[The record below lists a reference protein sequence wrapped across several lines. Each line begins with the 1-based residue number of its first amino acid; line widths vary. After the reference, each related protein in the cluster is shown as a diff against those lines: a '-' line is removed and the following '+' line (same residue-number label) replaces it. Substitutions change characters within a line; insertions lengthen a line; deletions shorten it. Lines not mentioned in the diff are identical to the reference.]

1 MYLSTVSVE
10 GFRASATDA
19 FSCTFPDRFSVLL
32 GSNNAGKTTVC
43 DALYLAHPHRFPV
56 LPRPTS
62 ALLGGNPRAIQVAFQ
77 FGGDG
82 PEGPLGQSLVARAE
96 GPPRWSRRLERSLGS
111 VRAAGLED
119 AQHVDTTRLIY
130 LPAYR
135 NPIDDLARREAEIV
149 VELLRAEQE
158 RRSNHRNLA
167 SVRALA
173 GALLD
178 SLVAHDLIRSIEARV
193 SDYLASL
200 TGGVSRHH
208 AFAGRQEVD
217 DAFLARVL
225 EFLLSSVDQRTM
237 AQRLEVSGL
246 GYVNLLHIAVTLA
259 AIPGGV
265 AVPRTSPVAAAAA
278 APAVAQP
285 EAVPADQP
293 DLAPPD
299 PIAAADNEADA
310 IEDSFFP
317 QLFHATI
324 VIEEPEAHL
333 HPQLQHGLMRYLRR
347 VTVDRPELQVI
358 VSTHSPEM
366 MTACRP
372 RDIVV
377 LRKTPDG
384 RRIARPVANLPLTP
398 NDRERVLRLTA
409 LHFDASRAASLFAE
423 RLALVE
429 GVTDALLLRRF
440 GYEWAAADLPRREFV
455 DALTI
460 VPLGSKVGEWAVQL
474 LCTPNYELAAKVAIL
489 RDSDLRPGGIP
500 AAPAWLN
507 GYAQD
512 SVRCFINHPTLEPAL
527 TPGNEAIIAA
537 ALVSA
542 GLPVP
547 AQVDQVSIDT
557 LFHEG
562 AGRRSKGEF
571 AFALAL
577 TMENPPHPVSVPA
590 HISELFEFLHA
601 GHAVV
606 GAQVGNDAAP
616 AAD

>member
-1 MYLSTVSVE
+1 MYLSTVTVE

-19 FSCTFPDRFSVLL
+19 FSCTFPDRFSVLI

-96 GPPRWSRRLERSLGS
+96 GPPRWSRRLERSLGT
-111 VRAAGLED
+111 VRAAALEE

-158 RRSNHRNLA
+158 RRNNHRNLA

-259 AIPGGV
+259 AIPGGCS
-265 AVPRTSPVAAAAA
+265 AGYASGRGSGGT
-278 APAVAQP
+278 AVAQP
-285 EAVPADQP
+285 GPVPADQP
-293 DLAPPD
+293 D
-299 PIAAADNEADA
+299 
-310 IEDSFFP
+310 
-317 QLFHATI
+317 
-324 VIEEPEAHL
+324 
-333 HPQLQHGLMRYLRR
+333 
-347 VTVDRPELQVI
+347 
-358 VSTHSPEM
+358 
-366 MTACRP
+366 
-372 RDIVV
+372 
-377 LRKTPDG
+377 
-384 RRIARPVANLPLTP
+384 
-398 NDRERVLRLTA
+398 
-409 LHFDASRAASLFAE
+409 
-423 RLALVE
+423 
-429 GVTDALLLRRF
+429 
-440 GYEWAAADLPRREFV
+440 PRR
-455 DALTI
+455 L
-460 VPLGSKVGEWAVQL
+460 
-474 LCTPNYELAAKVAIL
+474 
-489 RDSDLRPGGIP
+489 IP
-500 AAPAWLN
+500 
-507 GYAQD
+507 
-512 SVRCFINHPTLEPAL
+512 
-527 TPGNEAIIAA
+527 
-537 ALVSA
+537 
-542 GLPVP
+542 
-547 AQVDQVSIDT
+547 
-557 LFHEG
+557 
-562 AGRRSKGEF
+562 
-571 AFALAL
+571 
-577 TMENPPHPVSVPA
+577 
-590 HISELFEFLHA
+590 
-601 GHAVV
+601 
-606 GAQVGNDAAP
+606 
-616 AAD
+616 

>member
-1 MYLSTVSVE
+1 VAEEWNSMYLNTVTVE

-62 ALLGGNPRAIQVAFQ
+62 ALLGGNPRAIHVAFQ
-77 FGGDG
+77 FGGNG
-82 PEGPLGQSLVARAE
+82 PEGPLGQSLAARAE

-111 VRAAGLED
+111 VRAAALED

-130 LPAYR
+130 LPAHR
-135 NPIDDLARREAEIV
+135 NPIDELARREAEIV

-167 SVRALA
+167 SIRALA

-265 AVPRTSPVAAAAA
+265 AVPRTSPVAAEAA
-278 APAVAQP
+278 APPAGQP
-285 EAVPADQP
+285 EAGLDQP
-293 DLAPPD
+293 DLGPPD
-299 PIAAADNEADA
+299 PIAAANNEADA

-347 VTVDRPELQVI
+347 VTVDRPELQII

-377 LRKTPDG
+377 LRRSPDG
-384 RRIARPVANLPLTP
+384 RRIARPVANLPLAA
-398 NDRERVLRLTA
+398 DDLERVLRLTA

-440 GYEWAAADLPRREFV
+440 GYEWAAAALPRREFV

-474 LCTPNYELAAKVAIL
+474 LCTPGYELAAKVAIL
-489 RDSDLRPGGIP
+489 RDSDLRPGGVP
-500 AAPAWLN
+500 APPVWLN
-507 GYAQD
+507 AYAQG

-537 ALVSA
+537 ALRSA
-542 GLPVP
+542 GLDVP
-547 AQVDQVSIDT
+547 GHVDQLSIDT

-562 AGRRSKGEF
+562 AVCLIRSRGRFSY
-571 AFALAL
+571 
-577 TMENPPHPVSVPA
+577 
-590 HISELFEFLHA
+590 
-601 GHAVV
+601 
-606 GAQVGNDAAP
+606 AA
-616 AAD
+616 

>member
-1 MYLSTVSVE
+1 MYLSTIRVE

-19 FSCTFPDRFSVLL
+19 LTCTFPDRFSVLL

-56 LPRPTS
+56 MPRPTS
-62 ALLGGNPRAIQVAFQ
+62 ALLGANPRAIHVGFQ
-77 FGGDG
+77 FGGEG
-82 PEGPLGQSLVARAE
+82 PEGLLGQSLQARAE
-96 GPPRWSRRLERSLGS
+96 GAPRWSRRLERSLGS
-111 VRAAGLED
+111 VRAAALED

-135 NPIDDLARREAEIV
+135 NPIDELARREAEIV

-178 SLVAHDLIRSIEARV
+178 SLVAHDLVRSVEARV

-265 AVPRTSPVAAAAA
+265 TVPRTSPVVAAAAG
-278 APAVAQP
+278 PA
-285 EAVPADQP
+285 AVPRDAALDAP
-293 DLAPPD
+293 DLVAPD
-299 PIAAADNEADA
+299 PLAAADNEADA
-310 IEDSFFP
+310 VEDSFFP

-347 VTVDRPELQVI
+347 VTLDRPELQVI

-366 MTACRP
+366 ITACRP

-377 LRKTPDG
+377 LRKGPDG
-384 RRIARPVANLPLTP
+384 RRISRPVANLPLAP
-398 NDRERVLRLTA
+398 NDLERVLRLTA
-409 LHFDASRAASLFAE
+409 LHFDASRAATLFAE

-440 GYEWAAADLPRREFV
+440 GYHWAAADPSRREFV

-460 VPLGSKVGEWAVQL
+460 IPLGSKVGEWAVQL
-474 LCTPNYELAAKVAIL
+474 LCTPNYELTRKVAIL
-489 RDSDLRPGGIP
+489 RDSDLRPGGVP
-500 AAPAWLN
+500 APPAWLN
-507 GYAQD
+507 GYAHD

-527 TPGNEAIIAA
+527 TPGNEAMITT

-542 GLPVP
+542 GIALPEI
-547 AQVDQVSIDT
+547 VDQASIDA

-577 TMENPPHPVSVPA
+577 TMENAPHPVTVPG
-590 HISELFEFLHA
+590 HMIELFEFLFA
-601 GHAVV
+601 GHDEIAAEV
-606 GAQVGNDAAP
+606 NEDAAP
-616 AAD
+616 AAN

>member
-1 MYLSTVSVE
+1 
-10 GFRASATDA
+10 
-19 FSCTFPDRFSVLL
+19 
-32 GSNNAGKTTVC
+32 
-43 DALYLAHPHRFPV
+43 
-56 LPRPTS
+56 
-62 ALLGGNPRAIQVAFQ
+62 
-77 FGGDG
+77 
-82 PEGPLGQSLVARAE
+82 
-96 GPPRWSRRLERSLGS
+96 LGS
-111 VRAAGLED
+111 VRAAALED
-119 AQHVDTTRLIY
+119 AQHVETTRLIY

-265 AVPRTSPVAAAAA
+265 AVPRTSPVVAEAA
-278 APAVAQP
+278 APAAAQA
-285 EAVPADQP
+285 EAALEQP

-377 LRKTPDG
+377 LRRTPDG
-384 RRIARPVANLPLTP
+384 RRVARPVANLPLAP
-398 NDRERVLRLTA
+398 NQHERVLRLTA

-440 GYEWAAADLPRREFV
+440 GYEWAGADRPRREFV

-474 LCTPNYELAAKVAIL
+474 LCTPGHELAAKVAIL
-489 RDSDLRPGGIP
+489 RDSDLRPGGVP
-500 AAPAWLN
+500 APPAWLN

-527 TPGNEAIIAA
+527 TPGNESIVAV
-537 ALVSA
+537 ALASA
-542 GLPVP
+542 GLAVP
-547 AQVDQVSIDT
+547 AQVDAMSIDT

-562 AGRRSKGEF
+562 AGRRAKGEF
-571 AFALAL
+571 AFALASA
-577 TMENPPHPVSVPA
+577 MENPPNPVCVPA
-590 HISELFEFLHA
+590 HIRELFEFLYA
-601 GHAVV
+601 GHAMA
-606 GAQVGNDAAP
+606 GAEENDAPP